1 VHLKFF
7 FGRQSTGME
16 KFAVEKSTPWQGW
29 WWQEKHICRDW
40 LEAGIK
46 RFVHLG
52 DLALQLFQI

>member
-1 VHLKFF
+1 
-7 FGRQSTGME
+7 ME